1 MATLRGVGAFNGV
14 LAEPTGQVIGFM
26 RDPMKAAYLQYVQE
40 VPAPTEGNGLF
51 RYCVLDPDEA
61 VRIVNLDEYAWGF
74 DDPVP
79 TGKNFQLRA
88 KWGSSNTERYA
99 FPYTLGDRTVEG
111 WQKAGIPLKGLYDR
125 IRLGHAMLHRA
136 YRVVSAV
143 RDYSWPAANTATLNA
158 LLGTTGASFGSSSG
172 TELDPTTGVP
182 NPNFQ
187 VIKRVQNRVMRRL
200 DLLSNNATVG
210 SEFVMVFGPRVAQRL
225 AEAGEVVNYLKQ
237 QAGAKQDLM
246 VRNGK
251 WGIPDEYNG
260 WKLVVEDT
268 PRAYSRQQADG
279 SVADVTVATQKAY
292 VWDDD
297 KVFFGSRP
305 GGLDGQYGFQNFSTV
320 QLYTYSGKAAAAGA
334 GDQARAGVYVK
345 AEGDAWNEV
354 TKGAIVTEDKPLLP
368 AASVSGFLLTGVL
381 TAEELAVAA

>member
-1 MATLRGVGAFNGV
+1 MAVYRGMGPFNGV
-14 LAEPTGQVIGFM
+14 LPEPTGQVIGFM

-40 VPAPTEGNGLF
+40 VPAPLKGNGLF
-51 RYCVLDPDEA
+51 RYFVMDPDEA
-61 VRIVNLDEYAWGF
+61 VRLVNLDEYAWGF

-79 TGKNFQLRA
+79 TGKAFQLRG
-88 KWGSSNTERYA
+88 KWDSSNTERYA
-99 FPYTLGDRTVEG
+99 FPYTLGDRTVFG
-111 WQKAGIPLKGLYDR
+111 WDQAGIPLKMLYDR

-136 YRVVSAV
+136 TRVISAV
-143 RDYSWPAANTATLNA
+143 RAYSWPAANTADLNTM
-158 LLGTTGASFGSSSG
+158 LGTTGASFGLSSG

-187 VIKRVQNRVMRRL
+187 IIKKAGNRVMRRL
-200 DLLSNNATVG
+200 DLLSNNATTG
-210 SEFVMVFGPRVAQRL
+210 SEFVMVFGPRVAQRV
-225 AEAGEVVNYLKQ
+225 AESGEIVNYLKQ
-237 QAGAKQDLM
+237 QAGARQDLM

-268 PRAYSRQQADG
+268 PRCFIRQKADG
-279 SVADVTVATQKAY
+279 SVADVTVAAQKAY
-292 VWDDD
+292 QWDDD

-320 QLYTYSGKAAAAGA
+320 QLFTFSGSAAEAGA

-345 AEGDAWNEV
+345 ARGDSWNEL
-354 TKGAIVTEDKPLLP
+354 TEGAIVTEDKPILP
-368 AASVSGFLLTGVL
+368 AAAVSGFMLTGVL
-381 TAEELAVAA
+381 TADELAVAA